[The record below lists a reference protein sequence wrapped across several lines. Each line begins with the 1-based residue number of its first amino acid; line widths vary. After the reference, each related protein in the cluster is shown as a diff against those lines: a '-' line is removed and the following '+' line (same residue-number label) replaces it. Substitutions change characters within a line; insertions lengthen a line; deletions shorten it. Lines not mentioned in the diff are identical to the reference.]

1 MKKRFFTLAA
11 PYATAVGAGI
21 AAGLLFSLAN
31 QATILAI
38 ALTYLSPLPIMIA
51 MLGFGRIA
59 GAVATAVAT
68 LVVFGLAIVQQ
79 PHELR
84 VGNLD
89 AAGLV
94 ALVFALSL
102 GLPASWLSYLAALSR
117 PKGSVSWSI
126 TIGAGR
132 SFAREYCP
140 LERLLAYAVAISATI
155 AVIAT
160 IYVTFRHGGFEA
172 SLALA
177 DAEVTPILQRL
188 VGNNA
193 LPRGIDLHLVARWIV
208 LAAAP
213 AMAAST
219 LLMLMLNLWLAGR
232 VAEVSGRLPRPWPDI
247 PHDLR
252 LPRIYALVFAAA
264 LAASFVGGLPGLI
277 AAIVAATLGMGF
289 ALQGLAV
296 THDLS
301 RGSKL
306 RTPMLF
312 AIYLGLFLLMPWP
325 LGLFAL
331 IGLSEAAFSLRDRK
345 EKAARPNSSND
356 LRILE
361 ATKG

>member
-1 MKKRFFTLAA
+1 MKSVFFTLAA

-31 QATILAI
+31 QATHSCDRSD
-38 ALTYLSPLPIMIA
+38 LSFTA
-51 MLGFGRIA
+51 SDHDRDAGFWPHRRRCGDGRRRSR
-59 GAVATAVAT
+59 
-68 LVVFGLAIVQQ
+68 VVGLAIVQQ

-252 LPRIYALVFAAA
+252 LPRISTPWFSPQLWRHRSSAVSRASSPQSSRRRSAWASRYRASPSRMIFRAARSCGRRCCLRSI
-264 LAASFVGGLPGLI
+264 LAS
-277 AAIVAATLGMGF
+277 
-289 ALQGLAV
+289 
-296 THDLS
+296 S
-301 RGSKL
+301 
-306 RTPMLF
+306 
-312 AIYLGLFLLMPWP
+312 LLMPWP

-345 EKAARPNSSND
+345 EKAARPK
-356 LRILE
+356 L
-361 ATKG
+361 